1 MMKKYLCSF
10 ALLLG
15 LLSCSKREDFQPRH
29 TPYKSLVDIHLFFEE
44 EQGNPI
50 SVNQDFLKDFQTID
64 PGGTLTPTLRQ
75 YNGQGYIEIDAWA
88 YPKNIRLHDGDTIS
102 SNLRIFKGKSRI
114 DITCYYLW
122 TNLAERRGRDEI
134 MYGGAG
140 FTLVKIS
147 HNGKSY
153 ELGDGSLILPL
164 VWSQGKLQ
172 VK

>member
-1 MMKKYLCSF
+1 MKKCLCSF

-44 EQGNPI
+44 EPGSPI
-50 SVNQDFLKDFQTID
+50 SVNQDFLKDFQVID
-64 PGGTLTPTLRQ
+64 LGGTLTPEVRQ

-88 YPKNIRLHDGDTIS
+88 YPKEDIGLHDGDTIT
-102 SNLRIFKGKSRI
+102 SNLRIYKGKSRI
-114 DITCYYLW
+114 NVTCYYQW
-122 TNLAERRGRDEI
+122 TNLAERSGRGGL

-140 FTLVKIS
+140 FTLVKMS
-147 HNGKSY
+147 YNGKSY
-153 ELGDGSLILPL
+153 EERGGGLILPL
-164 VWSQGKLQ
+164 IWSQGKLQ